1 MALADKLQQAIQ
13 VLHSQADLGA
23 LRWID
28 NAERQF
34 SQGVRWLDDH
44 IRHEN
49 RRTCPKTN
57 EKNRKTQPLSHN
69 VTGYAS
75 VGKENQL

>member
-1 MALADKLQQAIQ
+1 MEQASRI
-13 VLHSQADLGA
+13 LHSQTDLGT
-23 LRWID
+23 LRWLE
-28 NAERQF
+28 NAERQL
-34 SQGVRWLDDH
+34 SQTVRWVDDH
-44 IRHEN
+44 TRHEN

-57 EKNRKTQPLSHN
+57 EKNRKIQPLSHN